1 MKKQTNKQFST
12 VRKLTSKVRDMES
25 RFEEIELILMTM
37 MDNIQSIN
45 KHIGLEVQPTQVDDM
60 ICNYS
65 GLPSVSSYETEVDL
79 NRDIPFDSDEVDIIT
94 NHLDENDLMRT
105 L

>member
-25 RFEEIELILMTM
+25 RFEEIELILITM

-45 KHIGLEVQPTQVDDM
+45 RKIGLEVQPTQ
-60 ICNYS
+60 I
-65 GLPSVSSYETEVDL
+65 DL
-79 NRDIPFDSDEVDIIT
+79 NMDIPFDSDEI
-94 NHLDENDLMRT
+94 NKPLG
-105 L
+105 

>member
-12 VRKLTSKVRDMES
+12 VRKLTNKVRDMES
-25 RFEEIELILMTM
+25 RFEEIELILITM

-45 KHIGLEVQPTQVDDM
+45 KHIGLEVQPTQVD
-60 ICNYS
+60 
-65 GLPSVSSYETEVDL
+65 
-79 NRDIPFDSDEVDIIT
+79 DIPFDSDEVDIIT

>member
-12 VRKLTSKVRDMES
+12 VRKLTNKVRDMES

-45 KHIGLEVQPTQVDDM
+45 KHIGLEVQPTQVD
-60 ICNYS
+60 
-65 GLPSVSSYETEVDL
+65 L
-79 NRDIPFDSDEVDIIT
+79 NMDIPFDSDEI
-94 NHLDENDLMRT
+94 NKPLG
-105 L
+105 